1 MYVGDL
7 DFSCTK
13 QNLIEHFK
21 KRFHSVVDAKIITD
35 QTTNI
40 SRGYGFVMFSNK
52 EDSSKALAE
61 MNGTLIKGKPIRVS
75 QGKMNQN
82 SQHGKSGSQSQTQQ
96 AASQIYG
103 MGMYNGQSI
112 PPGTMLGGL
121 GVQFKPEG
129 MPHPLLGMQPQS
141 YTILPGG
148 TLLSPRPVR
157 LPDGAAHAPHA
168 AAADAPQLPQHH
180 QQGQRRRQ
188 PRRRHEYAHACRPR
202 DAGALPH
209 VWSRWDA

>member
-7 DFSCTK
+7 DLSCTK

-40 SRGYGFVMFSNK
+40 SKGYGFVMFSNK
-52 EDSSKALAE
+52 EDSNKALTE
-61 MNGTLIKGKPIRVS
+61 MNGSFIKGKPIRVS
-75 QGKMNQN
+75 QGKMNQSN
-82 SQHGKSGSQSQTQQ
+82 QHGKNSSQSQTQQ
-96 AASQIYG
+96 TASQIYG

-129 MPHPLLGMQPQS
+129 MSHPLLGMQPQT
-141 YTILPGG
+141 YAILPGG
-148 TLLSPRPVR
+148 RPTITQASSPTRWHLPCLS
-157 LPDGAAHAPHA
+157 
-168 AAADAPQLPQHH
+168 
-180 QQGQRRRQ
+180 RRSSKCYEATTTQSTRSMETTT
-188 PRRRHEYAHACRPR
+188 PMPA
-202 DAGALPH
+202 
-209 VWSRWDA
+209 